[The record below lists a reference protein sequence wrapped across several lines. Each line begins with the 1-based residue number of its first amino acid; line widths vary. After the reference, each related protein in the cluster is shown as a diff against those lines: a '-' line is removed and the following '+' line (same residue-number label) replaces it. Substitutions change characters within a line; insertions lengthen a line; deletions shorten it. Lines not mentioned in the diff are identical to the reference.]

1 MIAQM
6 TASGLSIIYTIDEV
20 NFIQNLVFYIERAY
34 RTPDYGIWERGNKL
48 NHGLPELNSSSIGMA
63 TAALQ
68 AINGLNLF
76 GARGGPASVVH
87 VLPDEIIRNY
97 TTLHSSLPRESYSKE
112 IDAALLSVIS
122 FPAFAMHDQA
132 VVEKTRSEIVKKLE
146 GVYGCKRFLRDG
158 HQSALEDHSRL
169 HYDPQELLVFE
180 GIECEW

>member
-1 MIAQM
+1 MG
-6 TASGLSIIYTIDEV
+6 SGSE
-20 NFIQNLVFYIERAY
+20 
-34 RTPDYGIWERGNKL
+34 GICIFLNSFRNKL

-97 TTLHSSLPRESYSKE
+97 TTLHASLPRESYSKE

-122 FPAFAMHDQA
+122 FPAFAMHDQE
-132 VVEKTRSEIVKKLE
+132 VVERTRSEIVKKLG
-146 GVYGCKRFLRDG
+146 GVYGCKV
-158 HQSALEDHSRL
+158 S
-169 HYDPQELLVFE
+169 E
-180 GIECEW
+180 GWFME